1 MTRYVA
7 FLRGVSPMNANMAS
21 LKKCFDSAGLTNI
34 RTVLASGNVVF
45 NHRSTSIEKLQKKI
59 EDAMTANLDRSFS
72 TIVRSVDDLKKLLDG
87 DPYAGFKLPKTAK
100 KVITFLREPASE
112 VSKLPIKRDD
122 VFILSMCDTEVISA
136 YVPGPKGPVFMQLL
150 EKTFGKD
157 ITTRTVDTVKKCIS
171 V

>member
-21 LKKCFDSAGLTNI
+21 LKKCFESAGFTDV

-112 VSKLPIKRDD
+112 VSKLPIKRD
-122 VFILSMCDTEVISA
+122 VYILSMCDTEVISA
-136 YVPGPKGPVFMQLL
+136 YVPGPKGPVFMQML